1 MPAAGGSHSDAAA
14 LFGNEAG
21 VPAASRKAAGPG
33 ACWQEQA
40 CLQQL
45 PETLLESI
53 MAQTDVATVC
63 QAART
68 CRTLH
73 TVRLAALLW
82 MVCTRLLHRTACR
95 EGVMLFA
102 PPGYPAT
109 LHLDGSVLL
118 A

>member
-1 MPAAGGSHSDAAA
+1 MPAAGGSQSNAAV
-14 LFGNEAG
+14 LSGNEAG
-21 VPAASRKAAGPG
+21 VPTATTEAAGPG
-33 ACWQEQA
+33 ARWQEQA

-53 MAQTDVATVC
+53 IAQTDVATVC
-63 QAART
+63 RAART

-102 PPGYPAT
+102 PPGHLTT